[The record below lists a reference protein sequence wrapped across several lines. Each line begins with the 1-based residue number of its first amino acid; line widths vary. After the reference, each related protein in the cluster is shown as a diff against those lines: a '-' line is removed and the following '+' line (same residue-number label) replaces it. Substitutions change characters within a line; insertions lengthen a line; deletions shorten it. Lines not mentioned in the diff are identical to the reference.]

1 VIIYCSLSLYIYNLK
16 LVCLYSPLNNSSELK
31 DYLENIITGAA
42 QYNYEAPRYLISDMC
57 RAIDG
62 AANGTDTLGRIYA
75 GVVASS
81 NRQINSCCD
90 MNEFNA
96 PSETTD
102 GWGWQVAFSVDIT
115 LTEKARHN
123 YYC

>member
-1 VIIYCSLSLYIYNLK
+1 M
-16 LVCLYSPLNNSSELK
+16 CLCSPLNNSYELK
-31 DYLENIITGAA
+31 DYLENIIIGAA

-81 NRQINSCCD
+81 YRQNNSCYD
-90 MNEFNA
+90 MNELNA
-96 PSETTD
+96 PSETAD
-102 GWGWQVAFSVDIT
+102 GWGWQVAFSVVIH
-115 LTEKARHN
+115 LTIYNMNLIKIDNNNTRQ
-123 YYC
+123 